1 MAGSE
6 LWDCTGND
14 EWFFRGNKL
23 MLSSGMKKHLRELC
37 GYTPPEIPFYV
48 YQMNKSNVKRKGRM
62 VSSNHSYFDF
72 SDYLLPII
80 WEL

>member
-6 LWDCTGND
+6 LWHFMGND

-23 MLSSGMKKHLRELC
+23 MLSPGMKKHLRELC
-37 GYTPPEIPFYV
+37 GYAPPEIPFYV
-48 YQMNKSNVKRKGRM
+48 YQMNKSNLKTRGRM
-62 VSSNHSYFDF
+62 VSSYPSYFDF
-72 SDYLLPII
+72 FDYLLPII